1 MKSRLGA
8 ALLVGVVALLAGAC
22 GAAPETGTAET
33 GTAETG
39 TAETGT
45 AETGM
50 AGNGTAN
57 AGASATGVAGAA
69 RKEIIRPEGAT
80 PIGPYSP
87 GVRVGDLIFLSG
99 AIGSRP
105 GEGLVSGGIEA
116 ETRQALENL
125 RNVLRAA
132 GADMEDVVK
141 CTVFLADI
149 DDFEAMNR
157 VYREFFP
164 QDPPAR
170 STVATEL
177 VAGARVEIECIAVA
191 PRQG

>member
-1 MKSRLGA
+1 MQRSFGA
-8 ALLVGVVALLAGAC
+8 ATLAAILVLAAGAC
-22 GAAPETGTAET
+22 ATARETQA
-33 GTAETG
+33 
-39 TAETGT
+39 
-45 AETGM
+45 
-50 AGNGTAN
+50 
-57 AGASATGVAGAA
+57 V
-69 RKEIIRPEGAT
+69 RKEIIRPQGAST
-80 PIGPYSP
+80 VGPYSP
-87 GVRVGDLIFLSG
+87 GVRVGNLIFLSG

-105 GEGLVSGGIEA
+105 GQGLVEGGIEA
-116 ETRQALENL
+116 ETRQVLENL

-149 DDFEAMNR
+149 GDFQAMNR

-170 STVATEL
+170 STVAADL

-191 PRQG
+191 P

>member
-1 MKSRLGA
+1 MERRLGA
-8 ALLVGVVALLAGAC
+8 ALLVGVVALVGGAC
-22 GAAPETGTAET
+22 GAAPETGTAE
-33 GTAETG
+33 
-39 TAETGT
+39 
-45 AETGM
+45 
-50 AGNGTAN
+50 
-57 AGASATGVAGAA
+57 SATTETA
-69 RKEIIRPEGAT
+69 RKEVIRPEGAST
-80 PIGPYSP
+80 VGPYSP
-87 GVRVGDLIFLSG
+87 AVRVGDLIFLSG

-116 ETRQALENL
+116 ETRQVLENL

-132 GADMEDVVK
+132 GADMDDVVK

-149 DDFEAMNR
+149 GDFQAMNR

-170 STVATEL
+170 STVATGL

>member
-1 MKSRLGA
+1 MHSRLGA
-8 ALLVGVVALLAGAC
+8 ALLAGMIALVAGAC
-22 GAAPETGTAET
+22 GASPEAGAAAGGTAE
-33 GTAETG
+33 A
-39 TAETGT
+39 
-45 AETGM
+45 
-50 AGNGTAN
+50 GTAN
-57 AGASATGVAGAA
+57 AGTSATGTAEPA
-69 RKEIIRPEGAT
+69 RREIIRPEGAN

-105 GEGLVSGGIEA
+105 GKGLVSGGIEA

-164 QDPPAR
+164 HDPPAR

-177 VAGARVEIECIAVA
+177 VAGAGVEIECIAAA
-191 PRQG
+191 PREP

>member
-1 MKSRLGA
+1 MRGRLGA
-8 ALLVGVVALLAGAC
+8 ALVAALALAAGAC
-22 GAAPETGTAET
+22 GAAPETAATET
-33 GTAETG
+33 
-39 TAETGT
+39 
-45 AETGM
+45 
-50 AGNGTAN
+50 
-57 AGASATGVAGAA
+57 V
-69 RKEIIRPEGAT
+69 RKEIIRPEGAST
-80 PIGPYSP
+80 VGPYSP
-87 GVRVGDLIFLSG
+87 AVRVGNLIFLSG

-105 GEGLVSGGIEA
+105 GEGLVEGGIEA
-116 ETRQALENL
+116 ETRQVLENL

-149 DDFEAMNR
+149 ADFQAMNR

-170 STVATEL
+170 STVATGL

-191 PRQG
+191 P